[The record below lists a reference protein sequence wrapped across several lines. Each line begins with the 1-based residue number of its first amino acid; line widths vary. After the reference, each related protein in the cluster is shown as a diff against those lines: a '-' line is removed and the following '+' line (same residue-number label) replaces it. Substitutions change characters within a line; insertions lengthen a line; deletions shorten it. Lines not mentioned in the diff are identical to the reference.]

1 MTQAFSKSKD
11 TLFLLF
17 ERPHEIAVQL
27 IQEIQA
33 LFRAVTEPVRPGRK
47 FKWKHKLNKRVH
59 YINYK
64 HCR

>member
-17 ERPHEIAVQL
+17 ESPCEIAVQL

-33 LFRAVTEPVRPGRK
+33 LFRAVTEPVRPGEN
-47 FKWKHKLNKRVH
+47 LNGS
-59 YINYK
+59 INSTSE
-64 HCR
+64 CTIWII